1 MDAAFFAYTSHFL
14 HRIKGIMPKDTASL
28 ERSKKNPDTKKGSSV
43 RQLKVNAVYGEMSLV
58 ECMKNVMKEK
68 TRLK

>member
-1 MDAAFFAYTSHFL
+1 
-14 HRIKGIMPKDTASL
+14 MPKDTASL